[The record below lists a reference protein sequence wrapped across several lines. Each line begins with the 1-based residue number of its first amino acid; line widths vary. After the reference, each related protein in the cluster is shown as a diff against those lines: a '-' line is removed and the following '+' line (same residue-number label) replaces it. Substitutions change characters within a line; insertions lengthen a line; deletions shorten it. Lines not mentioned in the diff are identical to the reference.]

1 MVNLEWQASIQ
12 LEKSKLWGSIE
23 GGEGD
28 ALYKYKNTSIG
39 TRGMIFFLL
48 TRITLS
54 FENP

>member
-1 MVNLEWQASIQ
+1 MVKLKWQASIQ